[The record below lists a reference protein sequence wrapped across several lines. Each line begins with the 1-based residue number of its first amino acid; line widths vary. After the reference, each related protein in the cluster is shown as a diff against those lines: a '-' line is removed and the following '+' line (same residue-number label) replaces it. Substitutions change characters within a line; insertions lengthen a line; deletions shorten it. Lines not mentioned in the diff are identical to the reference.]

1 MNETLEMLQKI
12 KDFCEFRGGKCL
24 NCQFSRSVKVEDYE
38 PLTFCSIR
46 ELADAV
52 RDVPRKW
59 DMDYIK
65 AVLEHD

>member
-1 MNETLEMLQKI
+1 MNEILEMLQKI

-24 NCQFSRSVKVEDYE
+24 DCQFSRPVKVEIYE

-52 RDVPRKW
+52 CDEPCKW

-65 AVLEHD
+65 AVLERD